1 MGVGNGV
8 KTVASNIAR
17 SASSLQ
23 IVRSVVKLAKWGNIQ
38 KDLGRSHTAVE
49 HDKDEWKGGVVRS
62 RVESKTLRSDKRD
75 LFNVPRYAPFAFKS
89 KGSIQ
94 KLGPRWIRSGG
105 AMAMLTPRN
114 HT

>member
-8 KTVASNIAR
+8 KAIASNITR

-23 IVRSVVKLAKWGNIQ
+23 IVRSVVKLAEWGDIQ
-38 KDLGRSHTAVE
+38 KDLGRRHIAVE
-49 HDKDEWKGGVVRS
+49 HDKDEWKGGVVQS
-62 RVESKTLRSDKRD
+62 RVESKTLRSDERD
-75 LFNVPRYAPFAFKS
+75 LLNVPRYAPFAFKS
-89 KGSIQ
+89 KVSMQ
-94 KLGPRWIRSGG
+94 KLGPRWVRSGG